1 MQTTAMTSAAG
12 HTDLLSGILKVQVR
26 NKEKITEQ
34 DRIYCQ
40 NQQDELYKTLDQ
52 IDGWYNL
59 FKKEAEK
66 YEGKIKLKHEQNG
79 KITISSYD
87 LRYRYD
93 KDREDYTHHEFTPF
107 KDINELVDSHQD
119 AVKNFINRIIG
130 YFNKTYNVSV
140 EAPAIDEKTLP
151 IGFRPVYS
159 TYVDVVIEHLG
170 GKSFRDT
177 AEEELIN
184 RFLQTVKPSHWS
196 KVKPDLKKDK
206 IIFPDIV
213 SWDSIHY
220 EYYKEYDFAYET
232 DRKARQFC
240 EGIAFGADD
249 VLCGSTDMIIGL
261 DTRNVDISKW
271 YELTTTNALNMKF
284 YANGRIDVK
293 FKDSATAERCFRWL
307 RLDVIKL
314 RDEN

>member
-1 MQTTAMTSAAG
+1 MSQVVSNNSQTG

-26 NKEKITEQ
+26 NEDKITEQ

-52 IDGWYNL
+52 IDDWYKI
-59 FKKEAEK
+59 FKAEADK
-66 YEGKIKLKHEQNG
+66 YEGCIKFKYEENG
-79 KITISSYD
+79 SNTVRSYHD
-87 LRYRYD
+87 YYN
-93 KDREDYTHHEFTPF
+93 KEKEDYTHHEFKPF
-107 KDINELVDSHQD
+107 QIMNELVSKNHG
-119 AVKNFINRIIG
+119 AVQNFINRIIG
-130 YFNKTYNVSV
+130 YFNNTYNVSV
-140 EAPAIDEKTLP
+140 EAPKIDEKTLP
-151 IGFRPVYS
+151 MGFRPVYN

-177 AEEELIN
+177 AEDELIK
-184 RFLQTVKPSHWS
+184 RFLETVRPSCWS
-196 KVKPDLKKDK
+196 KVKPELKKDK

-220 EYYKEYDFAYET
+220 EYYKEYDFEYES
-232 DRKARQFC
+232 DRKVSRFC

-249 VLCGSTDMIIGL
+249 ILCGSIEMIMGL
-261 DTRNVDISKW
+261 DTRNVDISRW
-271 YELTTTNALNMKF
+271 YDLTTTNALNMKF

-293 FKDSATAERCFRWL
+293 FKDSATAESCFKRL
-307 RLDVIKL
+307 RLNEIKL

>member
-1 MQTTAMTSAAG
+1 MQTTATTSAIG

-26 NKEKITEQ
+26 NEDKITEQ

-59 FKKEAEK
+59 FKKEADK
-66 YEGKIKLKHEQNG
+66 HEGKIKLKHEENG

-87 LRYRYD
+87 LHYRYNNG
-93 KDREDYTHHEFTPF
+93 REDYTLHEFIPF
-107 KDINELVDSHQD
+107 KDINDLVDSHQG

-130 YFNKTYNVSV
+130 YFNKTYHVSV
-140 EAPAIDEKTLP
+140 EAPAIDEKALP
-151 IGFRPVYS
+151 MDFRPVYT

-177 AEEELIN
+177 AEEELIK
-184 RFLQTVKPSHWS
+184 RFLDTVRPYCWS
-196 KVKPDLKKDK
+196 KVKPELKKDK

-220 EYYKEYDFAYET
+220 EYYKEYDFAYDT
-232 DRKARQFC
+232 DRKVAQFC

-249 VLCGSTDMIIGL
+249 VLCGSIDMIMGL
-261 DTRNVDISKW
+261 DTRNVDISQW
-271 YELTTTNALNMKF
+271 YDLTTTNAVSIKF
-284 YANGRIDVK
+284 YANGRIDVR
-293 FKDSATAERCFRWL
+293 FKDSAAAENCFKRL
-307 RLDVIKL
+307 RLGEIKL
-314 RDEN
+314 RNEN